1 MEEFSII
8 LTLDQL
14 RRVEKALEMSLVV
27 CLDKI
32 QDEMAREIFRN
43 AFLEVFQI
51 FEESYQDSQG
61 E

>member
-1 MEEFSII
+1 MEEFSIV

-14 RRVEKALEMSLVV
+14 RKIEKALEMSLVV

-32 QDEMAREIFRN
+32 QDEMVREIFRN

-51 FEESYQDSQG
+51 FEESYQDSQEG
-61 E
+61 